1 MSKQTSPS
9 PQTLAAFVFATF
21 LLSASAND
29 RVWIL
34 DPTFH
39 LNRLST
45 QYVPTFYPF
54 YGLVNPI
61 GSVALQADGKII
73 VAGGIVSDSGAYRS
87 FARLLP
93 DGEVDPDF
101 QPGRTVAKVSVVAVN
116 AQQNIYAVT
125 QTEDRAQ
132 SIAQYDPRGNL
143 LWSHLLSPPGYFG
156 ETLFPMP
163 DGSVKLIGSV
173 GGAVGIQAHHY
184 LPSPYCQT
192 EISSR
197 CRISRTRQIAV
208 AA

>member
-1 MSKQTSPS
+1 MSKQSVRFAKTLGLFA
-9 PQTLAAFVFATF
+9 LAASLTA
-21 LLSASAND
+21 LAGD
-29 RVWIL
+29 RIWIL

-39 LNRLST
+39 LNRL
-45 QYVPTFYPF
+45 PTEFQPQLYPF
-54 YGLVNPI
+54 YGFVNPI
-61 GSVALQADGKII
+61 GSVALQADGKIV
-73 VAGGIVSDSGAYRS
+73 VAGAIVSDNGAYRG

-93 DGEVDPDF
+93 NGEVDPDF
-101 QPGRTVAKVSVVAVN
+101 QPGRTVANVSVVAVN